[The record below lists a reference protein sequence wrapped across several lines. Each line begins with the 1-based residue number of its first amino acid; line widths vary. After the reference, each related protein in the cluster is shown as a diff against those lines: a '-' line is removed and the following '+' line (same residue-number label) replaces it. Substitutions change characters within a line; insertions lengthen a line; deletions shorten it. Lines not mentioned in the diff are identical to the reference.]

1 MLQGI
6 RWLPAAVRMEFF
18 PLCFA
23 QLTRCIRESTQA
35 ALGGAGGWRPWQK
48 TSLGEIIWEMVWCAM
63 NNPIIIWLYHFCFIL
78 RFCIPGLYISVSHMM
93 RLGVYSGI
101 RWPGL
106 QLWPTEYSLSDCGK
120 PCPLRP
126 SVSSSVESQFYQAS
140 HETAELNMLHK
151 SQMSAA
157 QM

>member
-35 ALGGAGGWRPWQK
+35 VLGGAGGWRPWQK
-48 TSLGEIIWEMVWCAM
+48 TSLGEIIWEMVWCTM

-78 RFCIPGLYISVSHMM
+78 RFRIAYPYVSVSHTM
-93 RLGVYSGI
+93 RLGVYCNLEPWTPTLANRVLSEWLRKALSPRTLSLFFICGVTILISIAWDSG
-101 RWPGL
+101 G
-106 QLWPTEYSLSDCGK
+106 
-120 PCPLRP
+120 
-126 SVSSSVESQFYQAS
+126 
-140 HETAELNMLHK
+140 
-151 SQMSAA
+151 
-157 QM
+157 